1 MLELVVMMA
10 FIVVLMSCVF
20 LDISIVYA
28 LAVGYIIFFLYGVK
42 RGFGAKRVFL
52 MSVDGVKTVKN
63 LLITFLL
70 IGVVTALWRA
80 SGTIPMIICYAAKLI
95 HPSAFIVIT
104 FLLNMMLSVLTGTSF
119 GTSATMGVIC
129 MTMAVAMGLNPLFVG
144 GAILSGAFWGD
155 RCSPVST
162 SALLVSELTET
173 DLYSN
178 IKGMLKTGLIPTLAT
193 CIIYLILG
201 IVFGGNGEIMDM
213 NALFSEGFELHWLLV
228 LPALLILVL
237 AACKVKVK
245 QTLMI
250 SAAAAAVFAVW
261 IQRMSL
267 AELVKTMVFGYE
279 TEAAELASMMNGGGI
294 SSMIRTAVIVGLSSS
309 FSGIFEGT
317 GLLISMKQYVARLSE
332 KATPFGA
339 VFLVSVVTSMISC
352 NQTLATILSHQLC
365 RDIEPDQK
373 EMALYLE
380 DTVVV
385 MAPLVPWSIAGVVP
399 LTTVGAPSASVL
411 FACYLYIL
419 PIWQFAVHLI
429 RGRASDRRP

>member
-1 MLELVVMMA
+1 MLELFVMMA
-10 FIVVLMSCVF
+10 FIVVLMGCVIF
-20 LDISIVYA
+20 DISIVYA
-28 LAVGYIIFFLYGVK
+28 LVVGYAIFFLYGVK

-95 HPSAFIVIT
+95 HPSAFIMIT
-104 FLLNMMLSVLTGTSF
+104 FLLNVLLSLLTGTSF

-129 MTMAVAMGLNPLFVG
+129 MTMAVAMGLNPLYVG
-144 GAILSGAFWGD
+144 GAILSGVFWGD

-178 IKGMLKTGLIPTLAT
+178 IKGMLKTGLVPTILA
-193 CIIYLILG
+193 CVIYLVLG
-201 IVFGGNGEIMDM
+201 MISGGNGAIMDM
-213 NALFSEGFELHWLLV
+213 NALFSDGFELHWILV
-228 LPALLILVL
+228 LPAVLILVL
-237 AACKVKVK
+237 AACRVKVK
-245 QTLMI
+245 RTLLI
-250 SAAAAAVFAVW
+250 SAAAAAILAAW
-261 IQRMSL
+261 IQKIPVL
-267 AELVKTMVFGYE
+267 ELVKIMLFGYE
-279 TEAAELASMMNGGGI
+279 TEIPELASMMNGGGV
-294 SSMIRTAVIVGLSSS
+294 SSMVRTAVIVGLSSS

-317 GLLISMKQYVARLSE
+317 GLLVSMKQYVAKISE

-339 VFLVSVVTSMISC
+339 TCLIAAITSMISC
-352 NQTLATILSHQLC
+352 NQTLAIILSHQLC
-365 RDIEPDQK
+365 RNIEPDK
-373 EMALYLE
+373 EKMALYLE

-419 PIWQFAVHLI
+419 PLWQLVCHLVKRNK
-429 RGRASDRRP
+429 RG